1 MLYKQSIFLSALFF
15 LLASCSD
22 SIEKNQQLKIIDGFA
37 ESYFNYNFQ
46 SAANYCTPES
56 DKWLRYEAAQM
67 TEADVKQL
75 VIKPQGISYNIQ
87 SIEYPT
93 ETSSFVTLEVN
104 DLYTTSNLDS
114 IGHVKSNVIFRL
126 PMIYSEDKWQVD
138 LDKPLRP
145 KQRSDL

>member
-1 MLYKQSIFLSALFF
+1 MLYKQSIFLAVLFF

-56 DKWLRYEAAQM
+56 GKWLRYEAAQM
-67 TEADVKQL
+67 KEADVKQL
-75 VIKPQGISYNIQ
+75 VAKPQGISYNIQ
-87 SIEYPT
+87 SIEYST
-93 ETSSFVTLEVN
+93 DTSSFVTLEVN
-104 DLYTTSNLDS
+104 DLYTTSNIDS

-145 KQRSDL
+145 KHRSDL